1 MMVKLSVMHLRKAV
15 AGIGVWKNVFH
26 SMMVAMSGL
35 PMEKIFVTSMVV
47 PGIMVSVSSMM
58 NVMII
63 QLKESQSVQ
72 GLVTVP
78 GMARPVIFLM
88 SEVN

>member
-1 MMVKLSVMHLRKAV
+1 
-15 AGIGVWKNVFH
+15 
-26 SMMVAMSGL
+26 
-35 PMEKIFVTSMVV
+35 MEKIFVTSMVV

-63 QLKESQSVQ
+63 MSQSVQ

-78 GMARPVIFLM
+78 GMVRPVIFLI
-88 SEVN
+88 SVVN